1 MPAETNMTTEPQNE
15 CARTMAIANRLGLH
29 ARAAAQL
36 VQLAQKF
43 QCEVFLEK
51 NGESADAKSVLSL
64 LTLECPIGT
73 NVVVRA
79 VGDDSR
85 PAVQAVAEL
94 IANKFGEE

>member
-1 MPAETNMTTEPQNE
+1 MTMEPLNE
-15 CARTMAIANRLGLH
+15 CARTLAIANRLGLH

-36 VQLAQKF
+36 VQLAQTF
-43 QCEVFLEK
+43 QCEIFLEK

-94 IANKFGEE
+94 ITNKFGEE